1 MLRLHVRLSACLLAA
16 TALPALAPAA
26 TLHVPANYATIQAA
40 MEAAASGDIVQVAA
54 GTYGDCT
61 HPTEGPGST
70 PACVIMR
77 SGVTL
82 RGAGI
87 NATIIDAD
95 SQGRGIF
102 VELVSN
108 CRIENLQVTR
118 AYAAVYG
125 AGILLRQVDASV
137 VIDNVK
143 VIGCTDGGIICI
155 NNASPTISN
164 VLCLDNEA
172 KQGGGIAIEE
182 SSSPIITSCRV
193 SGNQAPS
200 GGGVFIRQNSNPHIS
215 GCTIDLNDINAV
227 WGAGGGIAIVDSAPI
242 LSNCM
247 IQANTALG
255 YGGGI
260 SYLDGQGGEMSDCKI
275 IGNDVAASYNFGG
288 GIYIGGANP
297 ILRRCVIAQNTASGL
312 FAEGGGVT
320 IDFAPT
326 VRLENCTI
334 AGNAAI
340 NVLCQYGATPTLDKC
355 IIAFATSGSGLVCSG
370 ATPTVSCSNIY
381 GNPGGNAVC
390 GVNAGGNFSADPLFC
405 GTIDREY
412 NLQPGSPCLPG
423 NHPGGPGTCGD
434 ALIGALGSGC
444 GQSDVAELPA
454 MGLRL
459 TGIAPNPFNPRT
471 TIFFVLAEPAAVTL
485 RVFDAVGRL
494 VTARALGEL
503 PAGPNETVWRGQTD
517 AGRAVP
523 SGVYF
528 CELEALGMKQT
539 QRMLL
544 VR

>member
-1 MLRLHVRLSACLLAA
+1 MLRLHVWLSACLLAA
-16 TALPALAPAA
+16 TAVPAAALAA

-40 MEAAASGDIVQVAA
+40 MEAAVSGDTVQVAA

-82 RGAGI
+82 RGAGA

-137 VIDNVK
+137 VIDDVK
-143 VIGCTDGGIICI
+143 VVACTDGGIICI
-155 NNASPTISN
+155 NNASPTISR
-164 VLCLDNEA
+164 VLCLNNEA

-182 SSSPIITSCRV
+182 ASSPIITSSRI

-200 GGGVFIRQNSNPHIS
+200 GGGVFIRQNSNPQIS
-215 GCTIDLNDINAV
+215 DCTIDLNVINAV
-227 WGAGGGIAIVDSAPI
+227 WGAGGGIGIVDSAPI
-242 LSNCM
+242 ISNCM
-247 IQANTALG
+247 IQGNTALG
-255 YGGGI
+255 YGGGV
-260 SYLDGQGGEMSDCKI
+260 SYLDGQGGEMIDCKI
-275 IGNDVAASYNFGG
+275 VGNDVAASYNFGG
-288 GIYIGGANP
+288 GVYVGGANP
-297 ILRRCVIAQNTASGL
+297 ILRRCVIAQNTASGPL
-312 FAEGGGVT
+312 AECGGVA

-326 VRLENCTI
+326 ARLENCTI
-334 AGNAAI
+334 AYNAAG
-340 NVLCQYGATPTLDKC
+340 NVLCQYGATPSIDKC
-355 IIAFATSGSGLVCSG
+355 IVAFATSGAGLVCSG

-381 GNPGGNAVC
+381 GNAGGNAIC
-390 GVNAGGNFSADPLFC
+390 GINAGGNFSANPQFC
-405 GTIDREY
+405 GTVSREY

-444 GQSDVAELPA
+444 NVSGVADLPGA
-454 MGLRL
+454 GLHL

-471 TIFFVLAEPAAVTL
+471 TIFFVLAEPADVTL

-494 VTARALGEL
+494 VTARGLGEL
-503 PAGPNETVWRGQTD
+503 PAGAHEAVWRGQTD
-517 AGRAVP
+517 AGRALP

-528 CELEALGMKQT
+528 CELEALGMKQV